1 MKGLAAKGLGS
12 SFTLGSSSGMF
23 EGFGASASRAQEGAD
38 LQAQLAQLQ
47 AAKSKPSA
55 AGPSRADQVGR
66 SVGHVALS
74 RPRGGDGAVRS
85 VILMRR
91 A

>member
-23 EGFGASASRAQEGAD
+23 EGFGASASRAQEGVD

-47 AAKSKPSA
+47 AAKSKSSA
-55 AGPSRADQVGR
+55 AGQSRADQVGR
-66 SVGHVALS
+66 WV
-74 RPRGGDGAVRS
+74 
-85 VILMRR
+85 M
-91 A
+91 